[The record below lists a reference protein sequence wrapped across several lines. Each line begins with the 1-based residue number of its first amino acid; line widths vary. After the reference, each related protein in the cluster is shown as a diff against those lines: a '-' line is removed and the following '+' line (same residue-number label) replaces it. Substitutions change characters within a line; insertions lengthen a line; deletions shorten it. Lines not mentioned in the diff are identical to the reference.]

1 MQAPQDQFAT
11 QPQQQAV
18 AQPQQQAYA
27 QPQQQAYAQP
37 QQQAFVQ
44 PQQMMV
50 AQPAT
55 TIVAPG
61 GSQPS
66 VLVAYLLWFFLWPVG
81 VHHLYMGRGIG
92 VWLIALIT
100 FQGLVLWAFIDLFLI
115 PSSCA
120 KNRSGSVVVIA
131 Q

>member
-11 QPQQQAV
+11 QPQQQA
-18 AQPQQQAYA
+18 YL
-27 QPQQQAYAQP
+27 QP

-50 AQPAT
+50 AQPGT

-66 VLVAYLLWFFLWPVG
+66 VLVAYLLWFFLG
-81 VHHLYMGRGIG
+81 FFGIHHLYMGRGIG
-92 VWLIALIT
+92 VWLIALIS
-100 FQGLVLWAFIDLFLI
+100 FQGFSLWWFIDLFLI
-115 PSSCA
+115 PGSCA
-120 KNRSGSVVVIA
+120 KNRSSSVVVIT